1 MMDKL
6 IDKKEMNGDIRTGLL
21 EKIADLHG
29 TPQGAYNIR
38 ENGEAAARANTD
50 EITIETKED
59 KPGINIIV
67 KSGTKNKSVHIPVI
81 ITKTGITEM
90 VYNDFVIGD
99 DCDVLIVAGCGI
111 HNSGDEA
118 SAHDGVHHL
127 EVGKNS
133 KVRYIEKHY
142 GEGNGSGERI
152 MNPVMTAHVGA
163 NSTLDIESVQ
173 IGGIDSTNRKTVITA
188 DEGAEVVI
196 AERIM
201 SDGHQDVVSDTE
213 IVLNGRDSKARINS
227 RSVAKGS
234 STQLFYP
241 RLIGNTDCFG
251 HVQCDSIIMD
261 DAKIRSIPE
270 ICANSVDA
278 RLIHEA
284 AIGKIAGD
292 QILKL
297 MTLGLTAEE
306 AEEKILSGLL
316 K

>member
-1 MMDKL
+1 
-6 IDKKEMNGDIRTGLL
+6 MNQDIRRGLL
-21 EKIADLHG
+21 EKIADLHDV
-29 TPQGAYNIR
+29 PAGAYNIR
-38 ENGEAAARANTD
+38 ENGESIRQNTD
-50 EITIETKED
+50 DIIIETKTD

-67 KSGTKNKSVHIPVI
+67 KSGTKNKSVHIPVL
-81 ITKTGITEM
+81 ITKTGLTEL
-90 VYNDFVIGD
+90 VYNDFIIGD

-111 HNSGDEA
+111 HNTGDEA
-118 SAHDGVHHL
+118 SAHDGVHSF

-133 KVRYIEKHY
+133 HVRYIEKHY

-152 MNPVMTAHVGA
+152 MNPEMTAYLAEGA
-163 NSTLDIESVQ
+163 SMEIESVQ

-188 DEGAEVVI
+188 EAKCEVLLS
-196 AERIM
+196 ERLM
-201 SDGHQDVVSDTE
+201 TDGHQDVVSDTE
-213 IVLNGRDSKARINS
+213 IVLNGADSKARINS
-227 RSVAKGS
+227 RSVAKGN

-241 RLIGNTDCFG
+241 KLTGNADCFG

-270 ICANSVDA
+270 ICANCVDA
-278 RLIHEA
+278 RLVHEA

-306 AEEKILSGLL
+306 AEEKILNGLL

>member
-1 MMDKL
+1 MDK
-6 IDKKEMNGDIRTGLL
+6 DIRLGLL
-21 EKIADLHG
+21 EKVADLHG

-38 ENGEAAARANTD
+38 ENGESAGRQSTD
-50 EITIETKED
+50 EIIIETKTD

-67 KSGTKNKSVHIPVI
+67 KSGTKNKSVHIPVV
-81 ITKTGITEM
+81 ITKTGLSEM
-90 VYNDFVIGD
+90 VYNDFIIGD

-127 EVGKNS
+127 EIGRNS

-152 MNPVMTAHVGA
+152 MNPEMTANLAPGA
-163 NSTLDIESVQ
+163 VLDIESVQ

-188 DEGAEVVI
+188 DEKCEVNM
-196 AERIM
+196 AERLM
-201 SDGHQDVVSDTE
+201 SDGKQNVVSDTE
-213 IVLNGRDSKARINS
+213 IILNGKDSKARINS
-227 RSVAKGS
+227 RSVAKGD

-241 RLIGNTDCFG
+241 KLTGNNDCFG
-251 HVQCDSIIMD
+251 HVTCDSIIMD
-261 DAKIRSIPE
+261 NAKVRSIPE

-278 RLIHEA
+278 RLVHEA

-306 AEEKILSGLL
+306 AEEKILNGLL

>member
-1 MMDKL
+1 
-6 IDKKEMNGDIRTGLL
+6 MNQDIRRGLL
-21 EKIADLHG
+21 EKIADLHDV
-29 TPQGAYNIR
+29 PAGAYNIR
-38 ENGEAAARANTD
+38 ENGESVRQNTE
-50 EITIETKED
+50 EITIETKTD

-67 KSGTKNKSVHIPVI
+67 KSGTKNRSVHIPVL
-81 ITKTGITEM
+81 ITKTGLTEM
-90 VYNDFVIGD
+90 VYNDFIIGD

-111 HNSGDEA
+111 HNTGDEA
-118 SAHDGVHHL
+118 SAHDGVHSF

-133 KVRYIEKHY
+133 HVRYIEKHY

-152 MNPVMTAHVGA
+152 MNPEMTAHLAEGA
-163 NSTLDIESVQ
+163 SMEIESVQ

-188 DEGAEVVI
+188 EAKCEVLLS
-196 AERIM
+196 ERLM
-201 SDGHQDVVSDTE
+201 TDGHQDVVSDTE
-213 IVLNGRDSKARINS
+213 IVLNGADSKARINS
-227 RSVAKGS
+227 RSVAKGN

-241 RLIGNTDCFG
+241 KLTGNADCFG

-270 ICANSVDA
+270 ICANCVDA
-278 RLIHEA
+278 RLVHEA

-306 AEEKILSGLL
+306 AEEKILNGLL

>member
-1 MMDKL
+1 MDK
-6 IDKKEMNGDIRTGLL
+6 DIRLGLL
-21 EKIADLHG
+21 EKVADLHT

-38 ENGEAAARANTD
+38 ENGTSAGRKSTD
-50 EITIETKED
+50 EITIETKTD
-59 KPGINIIV
+59 KPGINIII
-67 KSGTKNKSVHIPVI
+67 KPGTKNKSVHIPVV
-81 ITKTGITEM
+81 ITKTGLTEM
-90 VYNDFVIGD
+90 VYNDFIVGD

-127 EVGKNS
+127 EIGRNS
-133 KVRYIEKHY
+133 HVRYIEKHY

-152 MNPVMTAHVGA
+152 MNPEMTANLGEG
-163 NSTLDIESVQ
+163 SSLDIESVQ

-188 DEGAEVVI
+188 EAKCEVLLS
-196 AERIM
+196 ERLM
-201 SDGHQDVVSDTE
+201 TDGHQDVVSDTE
-213 IVLNGRDSKARINS
+213 IILNGADSKARINS
-227 RSVAKGS
+227 RSVAKGN

-241 RLIGNTDCFG
+241 KLTGNADCFG

-270 ICANSVDA
+270 ICANCVDA
-278 RLIHEA
+278 RLVHEA

-306 AEEKILSGLL
+306 AEEKILNGLL

>member
-1 MMDKL
+1 M
-6 IDKKEMNGDIRTGLL
+6 ENNDIVRKGLL
-21 EKIADLHG
+21 EKIADLHSV
-29 TPQGAYNIR
+29 PEGAYNIR
-38 ENGEAAARANTD
+38 ENSQLAGRRNTD
-50 EITIETKED
+50 EITIETKTD

-67 KSGTKNKSVHIPVI
+67 KSGTKRKSVHIPVI
-81 ITKTGITEM
+81 ITKTGISEM
-90 VYNDFVIGD
+90 VYNDFLIGD

-111 HNSGDEA
+111 HNTGDEA

-127 EVGKNS
+127 EIGRNS
-133 KVRYIEKHY
+133 KVKYIEKHY

-152 MNPVMTAHVGA
+152 MNPEMTATLADGA
-163 NSTLDIESVQ
+163 SLEIESVQ
-173 IGGIDSTNRKTVITA
+173 IGGIDSTNRKTVITC
-188 DEGAEVVI
+188 GKGCEVVI
-196 AERIM
+196 NERIM
-201 SDGHQDVVSDTE
+201 SDGHQNVVSDTE
-213 IVLNGRDSKARINS
+213 IILNEKGAKAQINS
-227 RSVAKGS
+227 RSVAKGD

-241 RLIGNTDCFG
+241 KMTGNAECFG

-261 DAKIRSIPE
+261 NAKVRSIPE

-297 MTLGLTAEE
+297 MTLGMTAEE
-306 AEEKILSGLL
+306 AEERIIAGLL

>member
-1 MMDKL
+1 M
-6 IDKKEMNGDIRTGLL
+6 EMNESIRKGLL

-29 TPQGAYNIR
+29 TPEGAYNIR
-38 ENGEAAARANTD
+38 ENSELSGRHNTE
-50 EITIETKED
+50 EITIETKTD
-59 KPGINIIV
+59 RQGINIIV

-90 VYNDFVIGD
+90 VYNDFIIGD

-111 HNSGDEA
+111 HNAGDEK
-118 SAHDGVHHL
+118 SAHDGVHTF
-127 EVGKNS
+127 EIGKNS
-133 KVRYIEKHY
+133 HVKYIEKHY

-152 MNPVMTAHVGA
+152 MNPEMTAHLCDGA
-163 NSTLDIESVQ
+163 SMEIETVQ

-188 DEGAEVVI
+188 EAGCEVNI
-196 AERIM
+196 SERIM
-201 SDGHQDVVSDTE
+201 SDGRQNVVSDTE
-213 IVLNGRDSKARINS
+213 VILNGKGSKARINS
-227 RSVAKGS
+227 RSVAKGE

-241 RLIGNTDCFG
+241 KLTGNSECFG

-261 DAKIRSIPE
+261 SAKIRSIPE

-278 RLIHEA
+278 KLIHEA
-284 AIGKIAGD
+284 AIGKIAGE
-292 QILKL
+292 QITKL

-306 AEEKILSGLL
+306 AEEKILAGLL

>member
-1 MMDKL
+1 
-6 IDKKEMNGDIRTGLL
+6 MNQDIRRGLL
-21 EKIADLHG
+21 EKIADLHDV
-29 TPQGAYNIR
+29 PAGAYNIR
-38 ENGEAAARANTD
+38 ENGESAGRRNTD
-50 EITIETKED
+50 EITIETKSD

-67 KSGTKNKSVHIPVI
+67 KSGTKNRSVHIPVI
-81 ITKTGITEM
+81 ITQTGLTEM
-90 VYNDFVIGD
+90 VYNDFIIGD

-111 HNSGDEA
+111 HNTGDEA
-118 SAHDGVHHL
+118 SAHDGVHSF
-127 EVGKNS
+127 EIGKNS
-133 KVRYIEKHY
+133 HVRYIEKHY

-152 MNPVMTAHVGA
+152 MNPEMTAHLSAGA
-163 NSTLDIESVQ
+163 SMEIESVQ

-188 DEGAEVVI
+188 DAGCEVLLS
-196 AERIM
+196 ERIM
-201 SDGHQDVVSDTE
+201 SDGRQNVVSDTE
-213 IVLNGRDSKARINS
+213 VILNGKDSKARINS
-227 RSVAKGS
+227 RSVAKGN

-241 RLIGNTDCFG
+241 KLTGNAECFG

-278 RLIHEA
+278 RLVHEA

-306 AEEKILSGLL
+306 AEEKILNGLL

>member
-1 MMDKL
+1 M
-6 IDKKEMNGDIRTGLL
+6 ETNDIIRRGLL

-29 TPQGAYNIR
+29 VPEGAYNIR
-38 ENGEAAARANTD
+38 ENSQLAARHNTD
-50 EITIETKED
+50 EITIETKTD
-59 KPGINIIV
+59 NPGINIYV
-67 KSGTKNKSVHIPVI
+67 KAGTKNKSVHIPVI

-90 VYNDFVIGD
+90 VYNDFFIGD

-111 HNSGDEA
+111 HNTGDEK
-118 SAHDGVHHL
+118 SAHDGLHTFKI
-127 EVGKNS
+127 GKNS
-133 KVRYIEKHY
+133 HVKYIEKHY

-152 MNPVMTAHVGA
+152 MNPTMTAELERGA
-163 NSTLDIESVQ
+163 TMEIETVQ

-188 DEGAEVVI
+188 GEDCEVNV

-201 SDGHQDVVSDTE
+201 SDGHQNVVSDTE
-213 IVLNGRDSKARINS
+213 VILNGRGAKARINS
-227 RSVAKGS
+227 RSVAKGE

-241 RLIGNTDCFG
+241 KMTGNAECFG

-261 DAKIRSIPE
+261 NAKIRSIPE

-292 QILKL
+292 QITKL

-306 AEEKILSGLL
+306 AEEKILAGLL

>member
-1 MMDKL
+1 MS
-6 IDKKEMNGDIRTGLL
+6 MNEDIRRGLL
-21 EKIADLHG
+21 EKVADLHG

-38 ENGEAAARANTD
+38 ENGQSAGRQNTD
-50 EITIETKED
+50 EIIIENKTD

-67 KSGTKNKSVHIPVI
+67 KSGTKNKSVHIPVV
-81 ITKTGITEM
+81 ITKTGLTEM
-90 VYNDFVIGD
+90 VYNDFIIGD

-127 EVGKNS
+127 KIGKNS

-152 MNPVMTAHVGA
+152 MNPEMTANLGE
-163 NSTLDIESVQ
+163 NSVLDIESVQ

-188 DEGAEVVI
+188 EAKCEVLLS
-196 AERIM
+196 ERLM
-201 SDGHQDVVSDTE
+201 TDGHQDVVSDTE
-213 IVLNGRDSKARINS
+213 IILNGADSKARINS
-227 RSVAKGS
+227 RSVAKGN

-241 RLIGNTDCFG
+241 KLTGNADCFG

-278 RLIHEA
+278 RLVHEA

-306 AEEKILSGLL
+306 AEEKILNGLL

>member
-1 MMDKL
+1 MDK
-6 IDKKEMNGDIRTGLL
+6 DIRLGLL
-21 EKIADLHG
+21 EKVADLHG

-38 ENGEAAARANTD
+38 ENGESAGRQNTD
-50 EITIETKED
+50 EITIETKTD

-67 KSGTKNKSVHIPVI
+67 KSGTKNKSVHIPVV
-81 ITKTGITEM
+81 ITKTGLTEM
-90 VYNDFVIGD
+90 VYNDFIIGD

-127 EVGKNS
+127 EIGRNS
-133 KVRYIEKHY
+133 RVRYIEKHY

-152 MNPVMTAHVGA
+152 MNPEMTANLAPGA
-163 NSTLDIESVQ
+163 VLDIESVQ

-188 DEGAEVVI
+188 DDKCEVNM
-196 AERIM
+196 AERLM
-201 SDGHQDVVSDTE
+201 SDGKQKVVSDTE
-213 IVLNGRDSKARINS
+213 IILNGKDSKARINS
-227 RSVAKGS
+227 RSVAKGE

-241 RLIGNTDCFG
+241 KLTGNNDCFG
-251 HVQCDSIIMD
+251 HVTCDSIIMD
-261 DAKIRSIPE
+261 NAKVRSIPE

-278 RLIHEA
+278 RLVHEA

-306 AEEKILSGLL
+306 AEEKILNGLL

>member
-1 MMDKL
+1 
-6 IDKKEMNGDIRTGLL
+6 MNQDIRRGLL
-21 EKIADLHG
+21 EKIADLHDV
-29 TPQGAYNIR
+29 PAGAYNIR
-38 ENGEAAARANTD
+38 ENGESVRQNTE
-50 EITIETKED
+50 EITIETKTD

-67 KSGTKNKSVHIPVI
+67 KSGTKNRSVHIPVL
-81 ITKTGITEM
+81 ITKTGLTEM
-90 VYNDFVIGD
+90 VYNDFIIGD

-111 HNSGDEA
+111 HNTGDEA
-118 SAHDGVHHL
+118 SAHDGVHSF
-127 EVGKNS
+127 EIGKNS
-133 KVRYIEKHY
+133 HVRYIEKHY

-152 MNPVMTAHVGA
+152 MNPEMTAHLAEGA
-163 NSTLDIESVQ
+163 SMEIESVQ

-188 DEGAEVVI
+188 EAKCEVLLS
-196 AERIM
+196 ERLM
-201 SDGHQDVVSDTE
+201 TDGHQDVISDTE
-213 IVLNGRDSKARINS
+213 IVLNGADSTARINS
-227 RSVAKGS
+227 RSVAKGN

-241 RLIGNTDCFG
+241 KLTGNADCFG

-270 ICANSVDA
+270 ICANCVDA
-278 RLIHEA
+278 RLVHEA

-306 AEEKILSGLL
+306 AEEKILNGLL

>member
-1 MMDKL
+1 MDK
-6 IDKKEMNGDIRTGLL
+6 DIRMGLL

-38 ENGEAAARANTD
+38 ENGTSAGRRNTD
-50 EITIETKED
+50 EITIETKTD

-67 KSGTKNKSVHIPVI
+67 KSGTKNKSVHIPVV
-81 ITKTGITEM
+81 ITQTGLTEM
-90 VYNDFVIGD
+90 VYNDFLIGD

-111 HNSGDEA
+111 HNSGDEK

-127 EVGKNS
+127 EIGKNS
-133 KVRYIEKHY
+133 HVRYIEKHY
-142 GEGNGSGERI
+142 GEGGGSGERI
-152 MNPVMTAHVGA
+152 MNPEMTANLAPGA
-163 NSTLDIESVQ
+163 SLDIESVQ

-188 DEGAEVVI
+188 AEGCEVNMS
-196 AERIM
+196 ERLM
-201 SDGHQDVVSDTE
+201 SDGKQNVVSDTE
-213 IVLNGRDSKARINS
+213 VILNGAGSKARINS
-227 RSVAKGS
+227 RSVAKGD

-241 RLIGNTDCFG
+241 KLTGNTDCFG
-251 HVQCDSIIMD
+251 HVTCDSIIMD
-261 DAKIRSIPE
+261 NAKVRSIPE
-270 ICANSVDA
+270 ICANSVNA

-306 AEEKILSGLL
+306 AEEKILNGLL

>member
-1 MMDKL
+1 MDK
-6 IDKKEMNGDIRTGLL
+6 DIRLGLL
-21 EKIADLHG
+21 EKVADLHG

-38 ENGEAAARANTD
+38 ENGESAGRQNTD
-50 EITIETKED
+50 EITIETKTD

-67 KSGTKNKSVHIPVI
+67 KSGTKNKSVHIPVV
-81 ITKTGITEM
+81 ITKTGLTEM
-90 VYNDFVIGD
+90 VYNDFIIGD

-111 HNSGDEA
+111 HNAGDEA

-127 EVGKNS
+127 EIGKNS

-152 MNPVMTAHVGA
+152 MNPEMTANLAPGA
-163 NSTLDIESVQ
+163 VLDIESVQ

-188 DEGAEVVI
+188 EENCEVNM
-196 AERIM
+196 AERLM
-201 SDGHQDVVSDTE
+201 SDGKQNVVSDTE
-213 IVLNGRDSKARINS
+213 IVLNGKGSKARINS
-227 RSVAKGS
+227 RSVAKGE

-241 RLIGNTDCFG
+241 KLTGNSDCFG
-251 HVQCDSIIMD
+251 HVTCDSIIMD
-261 DAKIRSIPE
+261 NAKVRSIPE

-278 RLIHEA
+278 RLVHEA

-306 AEEKILSGLL
+306 AEEKILNGLL

>member
-1 MMDKL
+1 
-6 IDKKEMNGDIRTGLL
+6 MNQDIRRGLL
-21 EKIADLHG
+21 EKIADLHDV
-29 TPQGAYNIR
+29 PAGAYNIR
-38 ENGEAAARANTD
+38 ENGESVRQNTE
-50 EITIETKED
+50 EITIETKTD

-67 KSGTKNKSVHIPVI
+67 KSGTKNRSVHIPVL
-81 ITKTGITEM
+81 ITKTGLTEM
-90 VYNDFVIGD
+90 VYNDFIIGD

-111 HNSGDEA
+111 HNTGDEA
-118 SAHDGVHHL
+118 SAHDGVHSF
-127 EVGKNS
+127 EIGRNS
-133 KVRYIEKHY
+133 HVRYIEKHY

-152 MNPVMTAHVGA
+152 MNPEMTAHLAEGA
-163 NSTLDIESVQ
+163 SMEIESVQ

-188 DEGAEVVI
+188 EAKCEVLLS
-196 AERIM
+196 ERLM
-201 SDGHQDVVSDTE
+201 TDGHQDVVSDTE
-213 IVLNGRDSKARINS
+213 IILNGADSKARINS
-227 RSVAKGS
+227 RSVAKGN

-241 RLIGNTDCFG
+241 KLTGNADCFG

-270 ICANSVDA
+270 ICANCVDA
-278 RLIHEA
+278 RLVHEA

-306 AEEKILSGLL
+306 AEEKILNGLL

>member
-1 MMDKL
+1 MDKL
-6 IDKKEMNGDIRTGLL
+6 TDKKEINADIRSALL

-38 ENGEAAARANTD
+38 ENGSAMARQNTD
-50 EITIETKED
+50 EITIETKKD
-59 KPGINIIV
+59 KPGINITV
-67 KSGTKNKSVHIPVI
+67 KSCTKNKSVHIPVI
-81 ITKTGITEM
+81 ITKAGITEM
-90 VYNDFVIGD
+90 VYNDFIIGD

-118 SAHDGVHHL
+118 SAHDGIHHL
-127 EVGKNS
+127 EIGKNS

-152 MNPVMTAHVGA
+152 MNPVMTAHVGE
-163 NSTLDIESVQ
+163 NSVLEIESVQ
-173 IGGIDSTNRKTVITA
+173 IGGIDSTNRKTSISAEENA
-188 DEGAEVVI
+188 DI
-196 AERIM
+196 AVSERIM

-213 IVLNGRDSKARINS
+213 IILNGRGSRARINS

-241 RLIGNTDCFG
+241 KLIGNTDCFG

-261 DAKIRSIPE
+261 SAKIRSIPE

-297 MTLGLTAEE
+297 MTLGLTADE
-306 AEEKILSGLL
+306 AEEKILNGLL

>member
-1 MMDKL
+1 MDQ
-6 IDKKEMNGDIRTGLL
+6 DIRRGLL

-29 TPQGAYNIR
+29 VPEGAYNIR
-38 ENGEAAARANTD
+38 ENSELAGRQNTD
-50 EITIETKED
+50 EITIETKTD
-59 KPGINIIV
+59 KPGIDIII

-81 ITKTGITEM
+81 ITKTGLTEM
-90 VYNDFVIGD
+90 VYNDFIIGD

-111 HNSGDEA
+111 HNTGDEA
-118 SAHDGVHHL
+118 SGHDGVHSFKI
-127 EVGKNS
+127 GKNS
-133 KVRYIEKHY
+133 HVRYIEKHY

-152 MNPVMTAHVGA
+152 MNPAMTATLEPGA
-163 NSTLDIESVQ
+163 SLDLESVQ
-173 IGGIDSTNRKTVITA
+173 IGGIDSTKRTTTITA
-188 DEGAEVVI
+188 ADGCEI
-196 AERIM
+196 NISERIM
-201 SDGHQDVVSDTE
+201 SDGHQNVESDTT
-213 IVLNGRDSKARINS
+213 IVLDGKDSKARINS
-227 RSVAKGS
+227 RSVAKGE
-234 STQLFYP
+234 STQVFYP
-241 RLIGNTDCFG
+241 KLIGNNDCFG

-261 DAKIRSIPE
+261 NAKVRSIPE

-306 AEEKILSGLL
+306 AEEKILNGLL

>member
-1 MMDKL
+1 MDK
-6 IDKKEMNGDIRTGLL
+6 EIRMGLL
-21 EKIADLHG
+21 EKIADLHE

-38 ENGEAAARANTD
+38 ENSESAGRRSTD
-50 EITIETKED
+50 EIQIEPKTDKAGITITVR
-59 KPGINIIV
+59 P
-67 KSGTKNKSVHIPVI
+67 GTKNKSVHIPVI
-81 ITKTGITEM
+81 ITKTGITEL
-90 VYNDFVIGD
+90 VYNDFFIGD

-111 HNSGDEA
+111 HNTGDEA
-118 SAHDGVHHL
+118 SAHDGVHSL
-127 EVGKNS
+127 VIGKNS
-133 KVRYIEKHY
+133 RVRYIEKHY

-152 MNPVMTAHVGA
+152 MNPEMTAELGDG
-163 NSTLDIESVQ
+163 STLEIESVQ

-188 DEGAEVVI
+188 GENCEVVLN
-196 AERIM
+196 ERLM
-201 SDGHQDVVSDTE
+201 SDGHQNVVSDTQV
-213 IVLNGRDSKARINS
+213 ILNGKNSKARINS
-227 RSVAKGS
+227 RSVAKGE

-241 RLIGNTDCFG
+241 KLTGNTECFG

-261 DAKIRSIPE
+261 NAKIRSIPE

-306 AEEKILSGLL
+306 AEEKILNGLL